1 MVIIEFVQANPKLSI
16 IGFGLLVT
24 FFITLVNYFVLDK
37 DKMRD
42 IKASQKAIQE
52 EIKLH
57 RDNPEK
63 VLALNKQMLSHSG
76 DLMRHSFKPMIIT
89 SIPILLFMVW
99 LKGIYVDTSIAGSWM
114 WWYIG
119 ASVAGSILFRKLFRL
134 P

>member
-1 MVIIEFVQANPKLSI
+1 MEIIEFLQTNPKLSI

-99 LKGIYVDTSIAGSWM
+99 LKGIYVDTSIAGSWI

>member
-1 MVIIEFVQANPKLSI
+1 MEIIEFLQTNPKLSI

-37 DKMRD
+37 EKMRD

-99 LKGIYVDTSIAGSWM
+99 LKGIYVDTSIAGSWI

>member
-99 LKGIYVDTSIAGSWM
+99 LKGIYVDTSIAGSWI